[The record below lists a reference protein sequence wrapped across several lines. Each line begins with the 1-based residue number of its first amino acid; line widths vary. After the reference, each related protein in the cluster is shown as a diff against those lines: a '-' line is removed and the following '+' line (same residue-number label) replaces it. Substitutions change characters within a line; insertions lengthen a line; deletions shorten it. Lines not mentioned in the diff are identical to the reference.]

1 MRRTVVAL
9 AALFATAC
17 DGTLPSPASPS
28 PTPNQAPPAFSTL
41 VFSKTAGFRHD
52 SIPAAVAAV
61 RQLGAQRG
69 FIVTATEDATAF
81 TDESLGGHKVVVFL
95 LTTGDVLDAPQQS
108 AFERFIRGG
117 GGFVG
122 VHSATDTE
130 YDWPFYGEMIGAYF
144 AGHPDIQNATV
155 RVESPGHPSMSGVPA
170 TWMRRDEWYNFT
182 ANPRSVATILATL
195 DERTYS
201 GGSMGA
207 DHPIVWT
214 RSYQGGRS
222 WYTAGGHTTESYGE
236 APFLDHLARGILWA
250 AGQ

>member
-1 MRRTVVAL
+1 MRTVIVL
-9 AALFATAC
+9 AALFVAAC
-17 DGTLPSPASPS
+17 DGTSPS
-28 PTPNQAPPAFSTL
+28 PDSPLPTPTPAPSTFSAL

-69 FIVTATEDATAF
+69 FSVTATEDAATF
-81 TDESLGGHKVVVFL
+81 SDESLARHKVVVFL
-95 LTTGDVLDAPQQS
+95 LTTGDVLDEIQQS

-130 YDWPFYGEMIGAYF
+130 YDWRFYGELIGAYF

-155 RVESPGHPSMSGVPA
+155 RVESPVHPSMSGVPA
-170 TWMRRDEWYNFT
+170 AWMRRDEWYNFT
-182 ANPRSVATILATL
+182 MNPRGVATILAAL

-201 GGSMGA
+201 GGAMGA
-207 DHPIVWT
+207 DHPIVWA
-214 RSYQGGRS
+214 RSYQGGRA
-222 WYTAGGHTTESYGE
+222 WYTGGGHTTESYSE
-236 APFLDHLARGILWA
+236 ASFLDHLGRGLLWA
-250 AGQ
+250 SGQ